1 MARNN
6 QNRIRA
12 LLAGLG
18 FLALGLFAAA
28 QWTAFWWLFIP
39 GAMALALLVFSAA
52 TGCAGPSVSAL
63 QAAEDVLAGK
73 AVHFAGL
80 QLEDVIDQKIV
91 ELARLARHGQQE
103 VAFFRQ
109 AMRELKTP
117 LLKCD
122 ARGEVQF
129 SNAGLHE
136 VLRKSREKIDGKP
149 VSEVLFGG
157 PAGTVLEQAMAEGR
171 ALDEE
176 IALTLWDDRVWNV
189 RSLVAP
195 VRDEQGHLDGFLV
208 VFVDLQAVKE
218 SQKRLEE
225 QERVRMQ
232 LGEEINELSQRVASA
247 SEELSASAD
256 EQARGARQQ
265 KEQTDSV
272 ATAMEQMTATVL
284 EVAKSSSTA
293 SEAAHEAR
301 QAAQEGV
308 GMVEQAVS
316 GIQGVAG
323 SARHLGQVL
332 TQLNQ
337 QAGAIGQIIN
347 VINDI
352 ADQTNLL
359 ALNAAIE
366 AARAG
371 DAGRGFAVVADEVRK
386 LAEKTMT
393 ATKEVESAILTIQ
406 GRSQDAVVSME
417 QTERQ
422 VKDSTEHSNQAGEA
436 LKLIMVRVEDV
447 VSQVT
452 QIATAA
458 EEQSSATEEINRS
471 VEDIAHIA
479 READE
484 GADQAAA
491 ATRDLAQLAQE
502 LLSAA
507 QAFSGSTDMSRLKS
521 SQGEMKGI
529 LPKLMQEYIKED
541 FGQEV
546 FTKLQRELG
555 NPVFLPTAGYPDQVI
570 RQMADIVSQIT
581 NKSSREVLLG
591 LGMYTVPQFHKVY
604 RRHFSARDLKQFY
617 LKMNDVH
624 ARLTREHPG
633 IKPPSFTYEDKG
645 DVLFMN
651 YRSHRGLFDYFEGIL
666 RGAARFM
673 KERAD
678 ITVKPLDETT
688 ARAEIRFLKS

>member
-1 MARNN
+1 MAMNN
-6 QNRIRA
+6 QNMFRA

-18 FLALGLFAAA
+18 LLALGLFAAA
-28 QWTAFWWLFIP
+28 QWTDFWWLFFP
-39 GAMALALLVFSAA
+39 GAMALALMVLWTANS
-52 TGCAGPSVSAL
+52 CAGPSVSAL
-63 QAAEDVLAGK
+63 QAADDVLAGK
-73 AVHFAGL
+73 AVDF
-80 QLEDVIDQKIV
+80 QVLEIVDVNDQKIV
-91 ELARLARHGQQE
+91 ELARLAQHGQQE

-109 AMRELKTP
+109 GMSELKTP
-117 LLKCD
+117 LLKCNPQ
-122 ARGEVQF
+122 GEVQF
-129 SNAGLHE
+129 SNTGFHGA
-136 VLRKSREKIDGKP
+136 LRKSRDKIDGKS
-149 VSEVLFGG
+149 VSEVLFGR
-157 PAGTVLEQAMAEGR
+157 PAGSALEKAMAEGR

-176 IALTLWDDRVWNV
+176 IALTLWDGRVWNV
-189 RSLVAP
+189 RCLLAP
-195 VRDEQGHLDGFLV
+195 VRGEKGHLDGFLLI
-208 VFVDLQAVKE
+208 FFDLQGVKE
-218 SQKRLEE
+218 SQERLEE
-225 QERVRMQ
+225 QDRVRMQ

-323 SARHLGQVL
+323 SARQLGQVL

-406 GRSQDAVVSME
+406 GRSKDAVVSMG

-422 VKDSTEHSNQAGEA
+422 VKESTEHSNQAGEA
-436 LKLIMVRVEDV
+436 LRLIMQRVEDV

-521 SQGEMKGI
+521 SKGEMKGI
-529 LPKLMQEYIKED
+529 LPKLMQEYVKEN
-541 FGQEV
+541 FGREV
-546 FTKLQRELG
+546 FDKLQRELG
-555 NPVFLPTAGYPDQVI
+555 NPVFLPTASYPDQVI
-570 RQMADIVSQIT
+570 RQMADIIAGIT
-581 NKSSREVLLG
+581 KKSSREVLLG
-591 LGMYTVPQFHKVY
+591 LGMYTVPQFHKMY
-604 RRHFSARDLKQFY
+604 RRHFNARDLKQFY

-624 ARLTREHPG
+624 ARLTNEHPG
-633 IKPPSFTYEDKG
+633 IKPPTFTYEDKG

-651 YRSHRGLFDYFEGIL
+651 YRSQRGLFDYFEGIL
-666 RGAARFM
+666 KGAARFM

-678 ITVKPLDETT
+678 IAVKPLDDTT
-688 ARAEIRFLKS
+688 ARAEIRFFKS